1 MVGDFNVKSRNCSS
15 NDTTTAEGAQLDYLS
30 SLYGMKQVIT
40 EPKHIFESSG
50 SCM

>member
-1 MVGDFNVKSRNCSS
+1 MIGDFNVKSSNCSS
-15 NDTTTAEGAQLDYLS
+15 NDTTAAEGGQLDYLS

-40 EPKHIFESSG
+40 ELKHILESFA